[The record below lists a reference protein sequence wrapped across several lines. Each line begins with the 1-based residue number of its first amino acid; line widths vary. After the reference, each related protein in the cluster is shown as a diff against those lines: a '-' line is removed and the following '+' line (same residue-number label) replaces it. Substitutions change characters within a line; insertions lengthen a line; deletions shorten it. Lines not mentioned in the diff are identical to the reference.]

1 MGMGIKVAIAAILF
15 SIISGGYFFI
25 KEQAAQLEL
34 AKEVQAKMEGV
45 IEKQGLAM
53 DNMKADMERMGK
65 VQQELSGSINAA
77 QKDTKDLEKKFK
89 EDAEGRERNL
99 AAMAAEKPSVVEEK
113 INRGTKDALRCNEL
127 LTGAPLTADEQ
138 SGKVRNNICPDLL
151 PKVEGM
157 KK

>member
-1 MGMGIKVAIAAILF
+1 MGIGIKVAIAAILF

-25 KEQAAQLEL
+25 KEQQAQLEL

-45 IEKQGLAM
+45 IEKQNLAM
-53 DNMKADMERMGK
+53 DNIKADVERMGQ
-65 VQQELSGSINAA
+65 VQKELSGTISAA
-77 QKDTKDLEKKFK
+77 EKSTKDLAKKFT

-127 LTGAPLTADEQ
+127 LTGASLTDDEKT
-138 SGKVRNNICPDLL
+138 GKVRNNICQDLL
-151 PKVEGM
+151 PKPEV
-157 KK
+157 KKK

>member
-1 MGMGIKVAIAAILF
+1 MGIGIKIAIAAVLF
-15 SIISGGYFFI
+15 SIISGGYLVI
-25 KEQAAQLEL
+25 QTQQAQLEL

-53 DNMKADMERMGK
+53 DNMKADIERMGQ
-65 VQQELSGSINAA
+65 VQKELSGVISAA
-77 QKDTKDLEKKFK
+77 EKSTKDLAKKFT

-127 LTGAPLTADEQ
+127 LTGAPLTDDEK
-138 SGKVRNNICPDLL
+138 SGKIKNNICPDLL
-151 PKVEGM
+151 PKPEV
-157 KK
+157 KKK

>member
-1 MGMGIKVAIAAILF
+1 MGIGIKVAIAAILF

-25 KEQAAQLEL
+25 KEQQAQLEL

-45 IEKQGLAM
+45 IEKQNLAM
-53 DNMKADMERMGK
+53 DNIKADVERMGQ
-65 VQQELSGSINAA
+65 VQKELSGTISAA
-77 QKDTKDLEKKFK
+77 EKSTKDLAKKFT

-127 LTGAPLTADEQ
+127 LTGASLTDDEKT
-138 SGKVRNNICPDLL
+138 GKVRNNICPDLL
-151 PKVEGM
+151 PKPEV
-157 KK
+157 KKK

>member
-1 MGMGIKVAIAAILF
+1 MSIGIKVAIAAILF
-15 SIISGGYFFI
+15 TVISSGYFFI
-25 KEQAAQLEL
+25 QEQAAQLEL

-45 IEKQGLAM
+45 IDKQNLAM
-53 DNMKADMERMGK
+53 DNMKADIERMGQ
-65 VQQELSGSINAA
+65 VQKDLSSSISAA
-77 QKDTKDLEKKFK
+77 EKDTKALAKKFT

-127 LTGAPLTADEQ
+127 LTGAPLTDDEAA
-138 SGKVRNNICPDLL
+138 GKVRNNICPDLL
-151 PKVEGM
+151 PKPEV

>member
-1 MGMGIKVAIAAILF
+1 MGIGIKIAIAAILF

-34 AKEVQAKMEGV
+34 AKEVQAKLEGV
-45 IEKQGLAM
+45 IDKQNLAM
-53 DNMKADMERMGK
+53 DNIKADVERMGQ
-65 VQQELSGSINAA
+65 VQGELSKQVNEADKA
-77 QKDTKDLEKKFK
+77 NKDLAKKFTQ
-89 EDAEGRERNL
+89 DAEGRERNL

-127 LTGAPLTADEQ
+127 LTGSPLTADEQ

-151 PKVEGM
+151 PKPEV
-157 KK
+157 KKK

>member
-1 MGMGIKVAIAAILF
+1 MGIKVAIAAILF
-15 SIISGGYFFI
+15 TVISSGYFFI

-34 AKEVQAKMEGV
+34 AKEVQAKMESV

-53 DNMKADMERMGK
+53 DNMKADMERMGQ
-65 VQQELSGSINAA
+65 V
-77 QKDTKDLEKKFK
+77 QKDLSSSISAAEKDNKALAKKFT

-138 SGKVRNNICPDLL
+138 AGKVRNNICPDLL
-151 PKVEGM
+151 PKPEV

>member
-53 DNMKADMERMGK
+53 DNMKADVERMGQ
-65 VQQELSGSINAA
+65 VQNDLSKQVGAA
-77 QKDTKDLEKKFK
+77 DQAAKNLSKKFT

-127 LTGAPLTADEQ
+127 LTGAPLTDDEAA
-138 SGKVRNNICPDLL
+138 GKVRNNICPELL
-151 PKVEGM
+151 PKPEV
-157 KK
+157 KKK

>member
-1 MGMGIKVAIAAILF
+1 MGIGIKIAIAAILF

-25 KEQAAQLEL
+25 KEQQAQLEL

-53 DNMKADMERMGK
+53 DNMKADMERMGQ
-65 VQQELSGSINAA
+65 VQKELSGSINAA
-77 QKDTKDLEKKFK
+77 EKDTKALAKKFT

-127 LTGAPLTADEQ
+127 LTGAPLTEDEKA
-138 SGKVRNNICPDLL
+138 GKVRNNICADLL
-151 PKVEGM
+151 PKPEV
-157 KK
+157 KKK

>member
-1 MGMGIKVAIAAILF
+1 MGIGIKVAIAAILF
-15 SIISGGYFFI
+15 TIISSGYFFI

-34 AKEVQAKMEGV
+34 AKEVQAKMESV

-53 DNMKADMERMGK
+53 DNMKADMERMGQ
-65 VQQELSGSINAA
+65 VQKELSGSISAA
-77 QKDTKDLEKKFK
+77 EKDNKALAKKFT

-127 LTGAPLTADEQ
+127 LTGAPLTADEK

-151 PKVEGM
+151 PKPEV

>member
-1 MGMGIKVAIAAILF
+1 MGIKVAIAAILF

>member
-1 MGMGIKVAIAAILF
+1 MGIGIKVAIAAILF
-15 SIISGGYFFI
+15 TVISSGYFFI
-25 KEQAAQLEL
+25 KEQQAQLEL
-34 AKEVQAKMEGV
+34 AKEVQAKMESV

-99 AAMAAEKPSVVEEK
+99 AAMAAEKPSIVEEK

>member
-1 MGMGIKVAIAAILF
+1 MGIGIKIAIAAILF

-34 AKEVQAKMEGV
+34 AKEVQAKLEGV
-45 IEKQGLAM
+45 IDKQNLAM
-53 DNMKADMERMGK
+53 DNIKADVERMGK
-65 VQQELSGSINAA
+65 VQGELSKQVNDADKA
-77 QKDTKDLEKKFK
+77 NKDLAKKFTQ
-89 EDAEGRERNL
+89 DAEGRERNL

-138 SGKVRNNICPDLL
+138 AGKVRNNICPDLL
-151 PKVEGM
+151 PKPEV
-157 KK
+157 KKK

>member
-1 MGMGIKVAIAAILF
+1 MGIGIKVAIAAILF

-53 DNMKADMERMGK
+53 DNMKADVERMGK
-65 VQQELSGSINAA
+65 VQQELSGSISAA
-77 QKDTKDLEKKFK
+77 EKDTKALAKKFT

-127 LTGAPLTADEQ
+127 LTGAPLTADEK

-151 PKVEGM
+151 PKPEV

>member
-1 MGMGIKVAIAAILF
+1 MGIGIKVAIAAILF
-15 SIISGGYFFI
+15 TVISSGYFFI

-34 AKEVQAKMEGV
+34 AKEVQAKMESV

-53 DNMKADMERMGK
+53 DNMKADMERMGQ
-65 VQQELSGSINAA
+65 VQKELSGSISAA
-77 QKDTKDLEKKFK
+77 EKDNKALAKKFT

-127 LTGAPLTADEQ
+127 LTGAPLTDDEAA
-138 SGKVRNNICPDLL
+138 GKVRNNICPDLL
-151 PKVEGM
+151 PKPEV
-157 KK
+157 KKK

>member
-1 MGMGIKVAIAAILF
+1 MGIGIKVAIAAILF

-25 KEQAAQLEL
+25 KEQQAQLEL

-45 IEKQGLAM
+45 IEKQNLAM
-53 DNMKADMERMGK
+53 DNIKADVERMGQ
-65 VQQELSGSINAA
+65 VQKELSGTISAA
-77 QKDTKDLEKKFK
+77 EKSTKDLAKKFT

-127 LTGAPLTADEQ
+127 LTGAQLTDDEKT
-138 SGKVRNNICPDLL
+138 GKVRNNICQDLL
-151 PKVEGM
+151 PKPEV
-157 KK
+157 KKK

>member
-15 SIISGGYFFI
+15 TVISSGYFFI

-34 AKEVQAKMEGV
+34 AKEVQAKMESV

-53 DNMKADMERMGK
+53 DNMKADVERMGK
-65 VQQELSGSINAA
+65 VQQELSGSISAA
-77 QKDTKDLEKKFK
+77 EKDTKALAKKFT

-138 SGKVRNNICPDLL
+138 AGKVRNNICADLL
-151 PKVEGM
+151 PKAEV
-157 KK
+157 KKK

>member
-1 MGMGIKVAIAAILF
+1 MSIGIKVAIAAILF

-53 DNMKADMERMGK
+53 DNMKADVERMGK
-65 VQQELSGSINAA
+65 VQQELSGSISAA
-77 QKDTKDLEKKFK
+77 EKDTKALAKKFT

-138 SGKVRNNICPDLL
+138 AGKVRNNICADLL
-151 PKVEGM
+151 PKAEV
-157 KK
+157 KKK

>member
-1 MGMGIKVAIAAILF
+1 MGIGIKIAIAAILF

-34 AKEVQAKMEGV
+34 AKEVQAKLEGV
-45 IEKQGLAM
+45 IDKQNLAM
-53 DNMKADMERMGK
+53 DNIKADVERMGQ
-65 VQQELSGSINAA
+65 VQGELSKQVNEADKSN
-77 QKDTKDLEKKFK
+77 KDLAKKFTQ
-89 EDAEGRERNL
+89 DAEGRERNL

-151 PKVEGM
+151 PKPEV
-157 KK
+157 KKK